1 VSEVVNDRHFHP
13 SLIFAGKPGVHQ
25 SGAIMGHYLQ
35 ILDYG
40 RSEWQWKTLQLITIC
55 LQLRPLRFYSAG
67 TNIIQLYIAVMN
79 STLRKLVWICQCHS
93 VLTKKITVTD
103 SETLAILEHE

>member
-1 VSEVVNDRHFHP
+1 
-13 SLIFAGKPGVHQ
+13 
-25 SGAIMGHYLQ
+25 MGHYLQ

-67 TNIIQLYIAVMN
+67 TSIIQIYTAVMN
-79 STLRKLVWICQCHS
+79 FILKKAS
-93 VLTKKITVTD
+93 VDLPMPFSSNQENFSD
-103 SETLAILEHE
+103 GQ